1 LLIFES
7 NLIYKTFHYFFKVE
21 PDNDSAQEMGNPD
34 QEMSDQSESDEGKL
48 SELRQQATGAFVD
61 GDYEKAAGLFTEA
74 IKLNSQSAPM
84 FAKRANCYIHLNK
97 PNDCIRDCNRAI
109 ELNPDSAPA
118 HKFRG
123 CAHRFFF
130 MNFSVWS

>member
-1 LLIFES
+1 
-7 NLIYKTFHYFFKVE
+7 
-21 PDNDSAQEMGNPD
+21 MGNPD
-34 QEMSDQSESDEGKL
+34 QVMSVFDEEKL
-48 SELRQQATGAFVD
+48 SELRQQAAGAFTD

-74 IKLNSQSAPM
+74 IKLNSQSALM

-97 PNDCIRDCNRAI
+97 PTACIRDCNRAI

-123 CAHRFFF
+123 RAHRFFF
-130 MNFSVWS
+130 VDSSVWILTNK